1 LVLEARYFQANA
13 TIMMRTGITTRSM
26 SPVAVSSNV
35 FSWMPISP
43 LGERISMLQPP
54 SSMTAPTPNMRV
66 RVARRGC
73 FTYSLGWK
81 VGNAAKQQT
90 GMLLGSN
97 VHPIGLIWVKPATKG
112 RIAWEKSG
120 PMAADSGFS

>member
-1 LVLEARYFQANA
+1 
-13 TIMMRTGITTRSM
+13 
-26 SPVAVSSNV
+26 
-35 FSWMPISP
+35 MPISP

-54 SSMTAPTPNMRV
+54 SSMTAPTLRMRV

-81 VGNAAKQQT
+81 VENAAEQQT

-97 VHPIGLIWVKPATKG
+97 VHPIGLIWVKHATNG
-112 RIAWEKSG
+112 RIAWEDSAPRG
-120 PMAADSGFS
+120 ADTGFS